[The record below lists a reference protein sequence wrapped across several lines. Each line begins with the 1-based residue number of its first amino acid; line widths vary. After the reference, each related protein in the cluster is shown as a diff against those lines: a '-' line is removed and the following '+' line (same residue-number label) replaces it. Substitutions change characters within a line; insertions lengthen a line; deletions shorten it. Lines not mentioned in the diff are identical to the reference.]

1 MVLLYHEVAGIAPP
15 LEQWVEE
22 DRRVRAATGPARAA
36 QREQVRDELEAALGA
51 VRNVGALRLAVSGQL
66 SEYDPQYGE
75 YTLRA
80 LAPSSSLTYRALGRE
95 VALRFGNGRHAQVW
109 TADSDE
115 AAAVEDIFSYDRN
128 ITLDLL
134 VQITG
139 VEPAPGGGTLVAD
152 VIEYELRTRDGGRL
166 LTRQNPAP
174 STP

>member
-36 QREQVRDELEAALGA
+36 QRELVRGELEAALGA
-51 VRNVGALRLAVSGQL
+51 VRDVGALRLAVNGQL

-80 LAPSSSLTYRALGRE
+80 LAPSSSISYRALGHE

-109 TADSDE
+109 TADKDE
-115 AAAVEDIFSYDRN
+115 AAAVEDNFRYSRG

-139 VEPAPGGGTLVAD
+139 AEPAPGGGTLVAD
-152 VIEYELRTRDGGRL
+152 VVEYELRTLDGARL
-166 LTRQNPAP
+166 LTRQTPARA
-174 STP
+174 TP